1 MENKD
6 TISDACT
13 NCEAL
18 SHSYKVVLMPICD
31 CCAEKNGTNIIPV
44 IIRTC
49 LKCKSSIEINF
60 VKRDI
65 LELLNKQ
72 LLGMEVI
79 DEQ

>member
-1 MENKD
+1 
-6 TISDACT
+6 
-13 NCEAL
+13 
-18 SHSYKVVLMPICD
+18 MPICD